1 MVRVSTVHN
10 RWALLLAAFACSLG
24 TLALPGTAG
33 ATPSPV
39 LAWTSTGPIDSTPP
53 LGDGT
58 HFQSVACPSATLCV
72 AVDADGNVLTSTNPT
87 GGSSTWQ
94 RSLVDPGT
102 WFASISCPSA
112 SLCVA
117 GDGDGNLVVS
127 SDPTGGVD
135 AWSKDSVTPGAV
147 IDAIT
152 CPTTSF
158 CVAGNQAG
166 QVITS
171 NDPTGGMASWSAK
184 AVVAPD

>member
-1 MVRVSTVHN
+1 MLRN
-10 RWALLLAAFACSLG
+10 RSGLLLATFLCCVG
-24 TLALPGTAG
+24 TWAVPGPRPRRHHRRCCRGPAQAPSTASRLSGAGTAF
-33 ATPSPV
+33 PR
-39 LAWTSTGPIDSTPP
+39 
-53 LGDGT
+53 
-58 HFQSVACPSATLCV
+58 SVACPSATLCV
-72 AVDADGNVLTSTNPT
+72 AVDAVSNVLTSTDPT
-87 GGSSTWQ
+87 GGASTWQ

-112 SLCVA
+112 TLCVT

-152 CPTTSF
+152 CSTTSF
-158 CVAGNQAG
+158 CAARNQAG

-171 NDPTGGMASWSAK
+171 SDPTRGAASWSAK
-184 AVVAPD
+184 SIVALK